1 MPGACRNRAPHVT
14 PEAVMEKGW
23 WSSQG
28 MRKEIVINA
37 AANETRIAI
46 TEDGRLAELFVE
58 TANKEKM
65 IGDIY
70 LGKVAKVMPGIKA
83 AFIDLGLGQDG
94 FLHFS
99 DIGTRFDEYS
109 SMIGDDEEEAEGE
122 EKGAE
127 SVAAA
132 SQAGLVARASGP
144 YDQGP
149 ASTGMPRD
157 KGNGEDHTQRR
168 PPRKEIQLE
177 KGQEII
183 VQITKEPV
191 GKKGV
196 RVTSE
201 VSLAGRFLVLLPFD
215 GKIGIS
221 KKISSFK
228 EKRRLRKIV
237 QTILP
242 EGFGVIIRTVAEGKD
257 DSSLTNDLKDLID
270 TWREIEKSVK
280 SEQAPCLLYKDMS
293 TTSSV
298 IRDLFSN
305 DVTRVV
311 IDSRKLHKEIR
322 AYIRYTSAQLLDKIE
337 LHKDRRPIFDVY
349 GIEKEIE
356 TTLSRKVWLKSGG
369 YLIID
374 PTEAMVVI
382 DVNSG
387 RYAAKK
393 EQEQNSLRTDLEA
406 AREICR
412 QLRLRDIGGIIV
424 CDFIDLDDE
433 RNKRKVFEELKKEFR
448 KDRAK
453 VTVLPMTE
461 FGLVQIT
468 RQRVRQNIL
477 HSFSEPC
484 PACGGTG
491 LVQSRTTTLNQLER
505 WISRFKAETREWRLV
520 LKVHPQIAD
529 SLRVGTLSRIRR
541 IMLRYKVLVRIE
553 ADPAVSIGEFRGLSV
568 TQGKDVTEQYK

>member
-1 MPGACRNRAPHVT
+1 M
-14 PEAVMEKGW
+14 K
-23 WSSQG
+23 
-28 MRKEIVINA
+28 KEIIINA

-65 IGDIY
+65 VGDIY

-83 AFIDLGLGQDG
+83 AFIDLGLSQDG

-99 DIGTRFDEYS
+99 DIGNRLEEYQA
-109 SMIGDDEEEAEGE
+109 MIGEDEDEDDQAERSSATE
-122 EKGAE
+122 TTQVAVETAVGAPRPGHNG
-127 SVAAA
+127 
-132 SQAGLVARASGP
+132 SQQATH
-144 YDQGP
+144 P
-149 ASTGMPRD
+149 APPHSRGRD
-157 KGNGEDHTQRR
+157 NGHPPQR
-168 PPRKEIQLE
+168 EIPQLT

-183 VQITKEPV
+183 VQVTKEPV

-215 GKIGIS
+215 GKVGIS
-221 KKISSFK
+221 KKINSFK

-237 QTILP
+237 QGILP
-242 EGFGVIIRTVAEGKD
+242 DGFGVIIRTVAEGRD
-257 DSSLTNDLKDLID
+257 DEALQKDLED
-270 TWREIEKSVK
+270 LVKTWREIEKTVK
-280 SEQAPCLLYKDMS
+280 SESAPCLVYKDMS

-305 DVTRVV
+305 DVSRVV
-311 IDSRKLHKEIR
+311 VDSKKLHREIR
-322 AYIRYTSAQLLDKIE
+322 AYIKYTSSQLLDKIE
-337 LHKDRRPIFDVY
+337 LHRDKAPIFDVY

-356 TTLSRKVWLKSGG
+356 TTLARKVWLKSGG
-369 YLIID
+369 YLIIE

-424 CDFIDLDDE
+424 CDFIDLEDE
-433 RNKRKVFEELKKEFR
+433 RNKRKVYEELKKEFR

-468 RQRVRQNIL
+468 RQRIRQNIL
-477 HSFSEPC
+477 HSFTEPC
-484 PACGGTG
+484 PSCGGTG
-491 LVQSRTTTLNQLER
+491 LVQSKTTTLNQLER
-505 WISRFKAETREWRLV
+505 WVRRFKAEAKEFRL
-520 LKVHPQIAD
+520 I
-529 SLRVGTLSRIRR
+529 LRVNPELASHLKDGTYNRLRK
-541 IMLRYKVLVRIE
+541 IMLKYFVLIKLEVDTAI
-553 ADPAVSIGEFRGLSV
+553 PVGEFRFISRK
-568 TQGKDVTEQYK
+568 QGKDITDQYK

>member
-1 MPGACRNRAPHVT
+1 M
-14 PEAVMEKGW
+14 K
-23 WSSQG
+23 
-28 MRKEIVINA
+28 KEIIINA
-37 AANETRIAI
+37 GANETRIAI

-65 IGDIY
+65 VGDIY
-70 LGKVAKVMPGIKA
+70 LGKIAKVMPGIKA
-83 AFIDLGLGQDG
+83 AFIDIGLGQDG

-99 DIGTRFDEYS
+99 DIGNRFEEYS
-109 SMIGDDEEEAEGE
+109 AMIGDEDENGE
-122 EKGAE
+122 EPREPVAAE
-127 SVAAA
+127 SGGAI
-132 SQAGLVARASGP
+132 G
-144 YDQGP
+144 
-149 ASTGMPRD
+149 ASTTTTTPAEQQRTSSPAAPPQDRD
-157 KGNGEDHTQRR
+157 RGRGNNHR

-257 DSSLTNDLKDLID
+257 ETSLTNDLKDLID
-270 TWREIEKSVK
+270 TWREVEKTVK
-280 SEQAPCLLYKDMS
+280 SEKAPCLLYKDMS

-305 DVTRVV
+305 DVSRVV

-322 AYIRYTSAQLLDKIE
+322 AYIKYTSAQLLDKIE

-369 YLIID
+369 YIIIE

-393 EQEQNSLRTDLEA
+393 EQELNSLRTDLEA

-433 RNKRKVFEELKKEFR
+433 RNKRKVYEELKKEFR

-468 RQRVRQNIL
+468 RQRIRQAIL

-491 LVQSRTTTLNQLER
+491 LVQSRTTTLNQIER
-505 WISRFKAETREWRLV
+505 WIRRFKSESRESRII
-520 LKVHPQIAD
+520 LKVNPQLAD
-529 SLRVGTLSRIRR
+529 ALRVGTLSRLRRLMLKYVMLIR
-541 IMLRYKVLVRIE
+541 LE
-553 ADPAVSIGEFRGLSV
+553 PDPAVHVGEFRCIS
-568 TQGKDVTEQYK
+568 TKQGKDITDQFN

>member
-1 MPGACRNRAPHVT
+1 M
-14 PEAVMEKGW
+14 K
-23 WSSQG
+23 
-28 MRKEIVINA
+28 KEIVINV

-70 LGKVAKVMPGIKA
+70 LGRVAKVMPGIKA
-83 AFIDLGLGQDG
+83 AFIDLGLQQDG

-99 DIGTRFDEYS
+99 DIGTRFEEYTA
-109 SMIGDDEEEAEGE
+109 MIGDDDEDEQQSEKPASVVVEESAGGNG
-122 EKGAE
+122 GA
-127 SVAAA
+127 
-132 SQAGLVARASGP
+132 VARAGTP
-144 YDQGP
+144 YP
-149 ASTGMPRD
+149 
-157 KGNGEDHTQRR
+157 HQREHPSDR
-168 PPRKEIQLE
+168 TEHRPSPPPPREVQLV

-183 VQITKEPV
+183 VQIIKEPV

-215 GKIGIS
+215 GKVGIS

-237 QTILP
+237 QGFLP
-242 EGFGVIIRTVAEGKD
+242 EGFGVIIRTVAEGKED
-257 DSSLTNDLKDLID
+257 ESLKKDLED
-270 TWREIEKSVK
+270 LVKTWRKVEEMVRSEK
-280 SEQAPCLLYKDMS
+280 APALLYKDMA

-305 DVTRVV
+305 DVARVV
-311 IDSRKLHKEIR
+311 VDGKGLYREIR
-322 AYIRYTSAQLLDKIE
+322 AYIQYTSPQLLDKIE
-337 LHKDRRPIFDVY
+337 LHKDRQPIFDKY
-349 GIEKEIE
+349 GIEKELE
-356 TTLSRKVWLKSGG
+356 TSLSRKVWLKSGG
-369 YLIID
+369 YIIIE
-374 PTEAMVVI
+374 PTEAMVVV

-393 EQEQNSLRTDLEA
+393 EQELNSLRTDLEA

-424 CDFIDLDDE
+424 CDFIDLEDE
-433 RNKRKVFEELKKEFR
+433 KNKRKVFEELKKEFR
-448 KDRAK
+448 RDRAK

-477 HSFSEPC
+477 HSFTEPC

-491 LVQSRTTTLNQLER
+491 LVRSKTTTLNDIER
-505 WISRFKAETREWRLV
+505 WIRRFKAESREFRLTLRTTPELAGLLRDGTYNRLRKIMV
-520 LKVHPQIAD
+520 KYFVMVKLEVDAALPQ
-529 SLRVGTLSRIRR
+529 
-541 IMLRYKVLVRIE
+541 
-553 ADPAVSIGEFRGLSV
+553 GEFRFLSRR
-568 TQGKDVTEQYK
+568 QQKDITDLYK

>member
-1 MPGACRNRAPHVT
+1 M
-14 PEAVMEKGW
+14 K
-23 WSSQG
+23 
-28 MRKEIVINA
+28 KEIIINA
-37 AANETRIAI
+37 GANETRIAI

-65 IGDIY
+65 VGDIY
-70 LGKVAKVMPGIKA
+70 FGKIAKVMPGIKA
-83 AFIDLGLGQDG
+83 AFIDIGLGQDG

-99 DIGTRFDEYS
+99 DIGNRFEEYS
-109 SMIGDDEEEAEGE
+109 AMIGDEDEDGE
-122 EKGAE
+122 EPKEPVPAE
-127 SVAAA
+127 APVEAPAAEHRA
-132 SQAGLVARASGP
+132 PPPRSSQDRGR
-144 YDQGP
+144 
-149 ASTGMPRD
+149 RD
-157 KGNGEDHTQRR
+157 SHRS
-168 PPRKEIQLE
+168 PPRKDIQLE

-257 DSSLTNDLKDLID
+257 ETSLTNDLKDLIT
-270 TWREIEKSVK
+270 TWREVEKTVK
-280 SEQAPCLLYKDMS
+280 SEKAPCLLYKDMS

-305 DVTRVV
+305 DVSRVV

-322 AYIRYTSAQLLDKIE
+322 AYIKYTSAQLLDKIE
-337 LHKDRRPIFDVY
+337 LHKDRRPIFDVF

-356 TTLSRKVWLKSGG
+356 TTLARKVWLKSGG
-369 YLIID
+369 YIIIE
-374 PTEAMVVI
+374 PTEAMMVI

-433 RNKRKVFEELKKEFR
+433 RNKRKVYEELKKEFR

-468 RQRVRQNIL
+468 RQRIRQNIL
-477 HSFSEPC
+477 HSFTEPC

-491 LVQSRTTTLNQLER
+491 LVQSRTTTLNQIER
-505 WISRFKAETREWRLV
+505 WLRRFKSESNESRIT
-520 LKVHPQIAD
+520 LKVNPQVAD
-529 SLRVGTLSRIRR
+529 ALRVGTISRLRKLMLKYFILIR
-541 IMLRYKVLVRIE
+541 LE
-553 ADPAVSIGEFRGLSV
+553 TDPTVHAGEFRCISRK
-568 TQGKDVTEQYK
+568 QEKDITDQYN

>member
-1 MPGACRNRAPHVT
+1 M
-14 PEAVMEKGW
+14 K
-23 WSSQG
+23 
-28 MRKEIVINA
+28 KEIIINA

-65 IGDIY
+65 VGDIY
-70 LGKVAKVMPGIKA
+70 LGRVAKVMPGIKA

-99 DIGTRFDEYS
+99 DIGTRFEEYTA
-109 SMIGDDEEEAEGE
+109 MIGDEEGE
-122 EKGAE
+122 EEGAE
-127 SVAAA
+127 GTPRTGGA
-132 SQAGLVARASGP
+132 
-144 YDQGP
+144 P
-149 ASTGMPRD
+149 APTPDTGDAPPPAPVSDSHRDAPRD
-157 KGNGEDHTQRR
+157 RGGNHH
-168 PPRKEIQLE
+168 PRKDIQLE

-257 DSSLTNDLKDLID
+257 DSSLTTDLKDLID
-270 TWREIEKSVK
+270 TWREVDKTVK
-280 SEQAPCLLYKDMS
+280 SEKAPCLLYKDMS

-311 IDSRKLHKEIR
+311 IDSKKLHKEIR
-322 AYIRYTSAQLLDKIE
+322 AYIKYTSAQFLDKIE

-393 EQEQNSLRTDLEA
+393 EQEQNSLRTDMEA
-406 AREICR
+406 AREVCR
-412 QLRLRDIGGIIV
+412 QLRLRDMGGIIV

-433 RNKRKVFEELKKEFR
+433 RNKRKVYEELKKEFR

-468 RQRVRQNIL
+468 RQRIRQAIV
-477 HSFSEPC
+477 HSFSEQC

-491 LVQSRTTTLNQLER
+491 LVQSKTTSLNQIER
-505 WISRFKAETREWRLV
+505 WISRFKAESGERRVT
-520 LKVHPQIAD
+520 LKANSGIAD
-529 SLRVGTLSRIRR
+529 ALRVGTFSRIRR
-541 IMLRYKVLVRIE
+541 MMWKNHVWIDVEVDRSV
-553 ADPAVSIGEFRGLSV
+553 PFGEFRFISPK
-568 TQGKDVTEQYK
+568 QEKDITELYK

>member
-1 MPGACRNRAPHVT
+1 M
-14 PEAVMEKGW
+14 K
-23 WSSQG
+23 
-28 MRKEIVINA
+28 KEILINA
-37 AANETRIAI
+37 GANETRIAI

-65 IGDIY
+65 VGDIY

-83 AFIDLGLGQDG
+83 AFIDIGLGQDG

-99 DIGTRFDEYS
+99 DIGNRFEEYS
-109 SMIGDDEEEAEGE
+109 AMIGDEEDGDEQKEP
-122 EKGAE
+122 
-127 SVAAA
+127 VAAEA
-132 SQAGLVARASGP
+132 AAAG
-144 YDQGP
+144 DTTP
-149 ASTGMPRD
+149 APPPQRPAPPPREQSRD
-157 KGNGEDHTQRR
+157 RGGNHR

-237 QTILP
+237 QAILP

-257 DSSLTNDLKDLID
+257 DSSLTNDLKDLLN
-270 TWREIEKSVK
+270 TWSEVEKTVK

-305 DVTRVV
+305 DVSRVV

-322 AYIRYTSAQLLDKIE
+322 AYIKYTSAQLLDKIE
-337 LHKDRRPIFDVY
+337 LHRDRRPIFDVY

-356 TTLSRKVWLKSGG
+356 TTLARKVWLKSGG
-369 YLIID
+369 YIIIE

-448 KDRAK
+448 RDRAK
-453 VTVLPMTE
+453 ITVLPMTE

-468 RQRVRQNIL
+468 RQRIRQAIL

-491 LVQSRTTTLNQLER
+491 LVQSRTTTLNQIER
-505 WISRFKAETREWRLV
+505 WIRRFKSESRESRIV
-520 LKVHPQIAD
+520 LKVNPQLAD
-529 SLRVGTLSRIRR
+529 ALRVGTLSRLRRLMLKYVILIR
-541 IMLRYKVLVRIE
+541 LE
-553 ADPAVSIGEFRGLSV
+553 PDPAVHVGEFRCISV
-568 TQGKDVTEQYK
+568 KQGKDITDQFN

>member
-1 MPGACRNRAPHVT
+1 M
-14 PEAVMEKGW
+14 K
-23 WSSQG
+23 
-28 MRKEIVINA
+28 KEIIINA
-37 AANETRIAI
+37 GANETRIAI

-65 IGDIY
+65 VGDIY

-83 AFIDLGLGQDG
+83 AFVDLGLGQDG

-99 DIGTRFDEYS
+99 DIGNRFEEYS
-109 SMIGDDEEEAEGE
+109 AMIGDDDDQGEEGE
-122 EKGAE
+122 KDGDPSLVGTHPGEEPGRHPHD
-127 SVAAA
+127 AARPSTPPPSNNGGDHH
-132 SQAGLVARASGP
+132 SQHRAP
-144 YDQGP
+144 H
-149 ASTGMPRD
+149 REV
-157 KGNGEDHTQRR
+157 K
-168 PPRKEIQLE
+168 LE

-237 QTILP
+237 QPILP

-257 DSSLTNDLKDLID
+257 DSSLTNDLKDLVD
-270 TWREIEKSVK
+270 TWREVEKTVK
-280 SEQAPCLLYKDMS
+280 SEKSPCLLYKDMS

-305 DVTRVV
+305 DVSRVV
-311 IDSRKLHKEIR
+311 VDSRKLHKEIR
-322 AYIRYTSAQLLDKIE
+322 AYIRYTSVQLLDKIE
-337 LHKDRRPIFDVY
+337 LHRDKRPIFDVY
-349 GIEKEIE
+349 EIEKEIE
-356 TTLSRKVWLKSGG
+356 TTLARKVWLKSGG

-374 PTEAMVVI
+374 PTEAMVVV

-393 EQEQNSLRTDLEA
+393 EQEQNSLRTDMEA

-424 CDFIDLDDE
+424 IDFIDLDDE
-433 RNKRKVFEELKKEFR
+433 RNKRKVFDELKKEFR
-448 KDRAK
+448 RDRAK

-468 RQRVRQNIL
+468 RQRIRQNIL
-477 HSFSEPC
+477 HSFTEKC

-491 LVQSRTTTLNQLER
+491 LVQSRTTTINQIER
-505 WISRFKAETREWRLV
+505 WIRRFKGETSEWRIIV
-520 LKVHPQIAD
+520 KVNPQLAD
-529 SLRVGTLSRIRR
+529 SLRVGTFSR
-541 IMLRYKVLVRIE
+541 LRKLRFKFRLWITLE
-553 ADPAVSIGEFRGLSV
+553 TDPAVAIGEFRCFSSR
-568 TQGKDVTEQYK
+568 QGKDITELYK